1 MYIVKYW
8 KFKQPLELYRYT
20 MCHNYNNHT
29 ASYWMYTQLEKAK
42 LCLLVWHLY
51 IYILWPLQPND
62 KLTFTCI
69 KLGVN
74 TFHLH
79 VDQKM
84 KYKKPAH
91 NIHSLDKKW
100 VYGNKKVKK
109 NWIRKKAGILRRI
122 PYGKAREGWWNSYG
136 LFVSTT
142 TATTKATTTRTE
154 RTTMTMVSRRLDNLY
169 RLAMVLLTAF
179 MLSRYCCVWNN
190 VIDR

>member
-1 MYIVKYW
+1 
-8 KFKQPLELYRYT
+8 
-20 MCHNYNNHT
+20 
-29 ASYWMYTQLEKAK
+29 
-42 LCLLVWHLY
+42 
-51 IYILWPLQPND
+51 
-62 KLTFTCI
+62 
-69 KLGVN
+69 
-74 TFHLH
+74 
-79 VDQKM
+79 M